1 MERLTK
7 YVFISAGV
15 MLFGFFAHNF
25 WYAIFGRED
34 AVFFLLTF
42 LGFLLMVILSII
54 TAYSVVRKGRP
65 KDAWILG
72 FVGVALEIV
81 VVLLKFNKAVFYLI
95 PLPFL
100 LFFIQYF
107 TGRRELKRPTDR

>member
-7 YVFISAGV
+7 YVLVSAGV
-15 MLFGFFAHNF
+15 MLFSFFAHNL

-34 AVFFLLTF
+34 AVFFILTF
-42 LGFLLMVILSII
+42 LGFFAVVVLTIV
-54 TAYSVVRKGRP
+54 TGFSVVMKGKP

-72 FVGVALEIV
+72 FIGVALEIV
-81 VVLLKFNKAVFYLI
+81 VLTLGFNKAVFYLI

-107 TGRRELKRPTDR
+107 RRGKTEETD

>member
-7 YVFISAGV
+7 YVLISAGV
-15 MLFGFFAHNF
+15 MLLSFFAHNL
-25 WYAIFGRED
+25 WYAMFGRED
-34 AVFFLLTF
+34 AVFFILTF
-42 LGFLLMVILSII
+42 LGLLSMVVLSIV
-54 TAYSVVRKGRP
+54 TAFSVIKSSRP

-72 FVGVALEIV
+72 FIGVAFEIV
-81 VVLLKFNKAVFYLI
+81 VLLLRFNKIVFYLI

-107 TGRRELKRPTDR
+107 RRGKARRPIDR

>member
-1 MERLTK
+1 
-7 YVFISAGV
+7 
-15 MLFGFFAHNF
+15 MLFGFFAHNL
-25 WYAIFGRED
+25 WYAIFRRED
-34 AVFFLLTF
+34 AVFFTLTF
-42 LGFLLMVILSII
+42 LGFLSMVVFTIV
-54 TAYSVVRKGRP
+54 TVYSVVRKRRP

-81 VVLLKFNKAVFYLI
+81 VVKFNKAVFYLI

-107 TGRRELKRPTDR
+107 RRGKNKKTD